1 MSGSDL
7 NWGIIWQE
15 EEHEKALTWET
26 TLCSRERR
34 CYVARVGEVGEG
46 QRGYSIRDL
55 VEDLRTTEKI

>member
-15 EEHEKALTWET
+15 EEPEKALTWET
-26 TLCSRERR
+26 TLGSRERR

-55 VEDLRTTEKI
+55 VENLRTTEKI